1 MCDFVGS
8 PPADHWT
15 FWMSNPEDIT
25 RILQDWGRGR
35 ADAEERLFLAVYDE
49 LRRVARKYLR
59 RESPDQTLQP
69 TELVHEAYMRLV
81 DQTRVTWQNRA
92 HFFGIAAQQMRRILV
107 DRARARK
114 ADKRG
119 GDISLLAFDEA
130 HVAPRGQRP
139 VDLLALDEA
148 LERLAKMDERKA
160 RVVEMRFFAG
170 LREEEIAECLN
181 VSTKT
186 VERDWQMAKLWLYRE
201 LASPGAGEPG

>member
-1 MCDFVGS
+1 
-8 PPADHWT
+8 
-15 FWMSNPEDIT
+15 MSNPEDIT
-25 RILQDWGRGR
+25 RILQDWGEGR
-35 ADAEERLFLAVYDE
+35 ADAQERLFLAVYDE
-49 LRRVARKYLR
+49 LRRVARNYLR
-59 RESPDQTLQP
+59 RESHDQTLQP

-119 GDISLLAFDEA
+119 GDISLLAFDESHA
-130 HVAPRGQRP
+130 APQGQ
-139 VDLLALDEA
+139 VDLLALDGA
-148 LERLAKMDERKA
+148 LERLAKVDERKA

-170 LREEEIAECLN
+170 LKEEEIAECLH

-201 LASPGAGEPG
+201 LAPSGVGESR

>member
-1 MCDFVGS
+1 MN
-8 PPADHWT
+8 
-15 FWMSNPEDIT
+15 NPEDIT
-25 RILQDWGRGR
+25 RTLQDWGEGR
-35 ADAEERLFLAVYDE
+35 AGAQERLFLAVYDE
-49 LRRVARKYLR
+49 LRRVARKCLR
-59 RESPDQTLQP
+59 REGPDQNLQP

-119 GDISLLAFDEA
+119 GDVSLLAFDESHA
-130 HVAPRGQRP
+130 APQGQAQ

-148 LERLAKMDERKA
+148 LERLAKVDERKA

-170 LREEEIAECLN
+170 LNEEEIAECLN

-201 LASPGAGEPG
+201 LAPSGVGESR

>member
-1 MCDFVGS
+1 MN
-8 PPADHWT
+8 
-15 FWMSNPEDIT
+15 NPEDIT
-25 RILQDWGRGR
+25 RILQDWGEGR
-35 ADAEERLFLAVYDE
+35 SGAQERLFLAVYDE
-49 LRRVARKYLR
+49 LRRVARKCLR
-59 RESPDQTLQP
+59 RESPDQNLQP

-119 GDISLLAFDEA
+119 GDISLLAFDESHA
-130 HVAPRGQRP
+130 APQGQAQ

-148 LERLAKMDERKA
+148 LERLAKVDERKA

-170 LREEEIAECLN
+170 LKEEEIAECLN

-201 LASPGAGEPG
+201 LVPSGVGESR

>member
-1 MCDFVGS
+1 MN
-8 PPADHWT
+8 
-15 FWMSNPEDIT
+15 NPEDIT
-25 RILQDWGRGR
+25 RTLQDWGEGR
-35 ADAEERLFLAVYDE
+35 AGAQERLFLAVYDE

-59 RESPDQTLQP
+59 RESLDQTLQP

-119 GDISLLAFDEA
+119 GDISLLAFDESHA
-130 HVAPRGQRP
+130 APQGQAQ

-148 LERLAKMDERKA
+148 LERLAKVDERKA

-170 LREEEIAECLN
+170 LNEEEIAECLN

-201 LASPGAGEPG
+201 LAPSGVGESR